1 MKLIL
6 LLMLI
11 HVRPISGTI
20 KMNYIFYFG
29 TDSFDLVVPLFYRQM
44 ENGMYTRMAIL
55 SAMLLN
61 K

>member
-29 TDSFDLVVPLFYRQM
+29 TDVPLFYRQM

>member
-1 MKLIL
+1 
-6 LLMLI
+6 MLI
-11 HVRPISGTI
+11 HVRLISGMVI
-20 KMNYIFYFG
+20 KKNYTLLFR
-29 TDSFDLVVPLFYRQM
+29 LELLNLALPLFYRQM